1 MEKMSKDELLAQVIY
16 NDIKTAYNDQTPENM
31 KQALSSAKRVINGD
45 KSININLVVAL
56 KKLGISLVWN
66 KVEHDNQVEKRL
78 GVRYKN
84 VALEI

>member
-1 MEKMSKDELLAQVIY
+1 MSKDELLAQVIY

-31 KQALSSAKRVINGD
+31 KQALSSAKRVINTD
-45 KSININLVVAL
+45 KSLNVNLVIAL
-56 KKLGISLVWN
+56 KKFGISLVWN

>member
-1 MEKMSKDELLAQVIY
+1 MENINQDELLAQVIY
-16 NDIKTAYNDQTPENM
+16 NDIKTAYDDQTPEKM

>member
-1 MEKMSKDELLAQVIY
+1 MSKDELLAQVIY

>member
-1 MEKMSKDELLAQVIY
+1 MENISQDELLAQVIY
-16 NDIKTAYNDQTPENM
+16 NDIKTAYDDQTPENM